1 MELKVL
7 GEQINDAMDDFVEE
21 DEENRACAFVLVDC
35 RKKEAIYSGNGMSDI
50 ASNALVCL
58 LHEFAVRTDDPEG
71 FLANLFIKT
80 FAVLKNGEDEEQ

>member
-1 MELKVL
+1 
-7 GEQINDAMDDFVEE
+7 
-21 DEENRACAFVLVDC
+21 
-35 RKKEAIYSGNGMSDI
+35 MSDI